1 MKTILAFAVSLLF
14 ANHVI
19 ASNNQPSVL
28 GLCYSSF
35 CISEW
40 ISGPGGG
47 TANLIETA
55 NKSGKAVFLVV
66 FDKTGVNKD
75 KAMMIAKEASAKKA
89 NSVAVIEAN
98 TTDADNSGIVAKY
111 RLAGAPL
118 PLILVLDKNGTA
130 AGGFILAQA
139 TADGLVNTIPS
150 PKFSEI
156 LKGLSS
162 KKSVFI
168 VAYKESMV
176 KKIVALATCNEAVK
190 SMNNGAITVELN
202 IDDKEEATLL
212 DNLKVNPLATEP
224 VIYAINKTGQIT
236 GTFTG
241 ETAPNQMV
249 LAANKVASSGC
260 GPSGCAPGSSCAP
273 PKK

>member
-14 ANHVI
+14 VGQI
-19 ASNNQPSVL
+19 SASNLFTSAA
-28 GLCYSSF
+28 
-35 CISEW
+35 
-40 ISGPGGG
+40 GPGSGA
-47 TANLIETA
+47 TTLIETA

-66 FDKTGVNKD
+66 FDKAGADKD
-75 KAMMIAKEASAKKA
+75 KAMMIAKDASAKKS

-98 TTDADNSGIVAKY
+98 TTDSENSGLVAKY

-130 AGGFILAQA
+130 AGGFVLAQA

-162 KKSVFI
+162 QKSVLI

-176 KKIVALATCNEAVK
+176 KKTAAIAKCNEAVK

-202 IDDKEEATLL
+202 IENKDEATLL
-212 DNLKVNPLATEP
+212 NNLRVNALATEP
-224 VIYAINKTGQIT
+224 VIYAINKAGQVT
-236 GTFTG
+236 GTFPG
-241 ETAPNQMV
+241 ETAATQLV

-273 PKK
+273 AKK